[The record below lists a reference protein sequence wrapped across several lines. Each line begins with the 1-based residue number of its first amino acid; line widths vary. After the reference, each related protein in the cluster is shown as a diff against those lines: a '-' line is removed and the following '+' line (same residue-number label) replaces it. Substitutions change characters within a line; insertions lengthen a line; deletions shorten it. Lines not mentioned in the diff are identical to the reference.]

1 MLVAS
6 IGFGAVAT
14 FIVLYTQTYG
24 VGHAGLFLAIQ
35 AITVVLA
42 RFYLRQY
49 IPSDG
54 RWHVGFMLK
63 VMSLLT
69 LAVLGIAVGHTIG
82 SFVLYVSAVLIGIA
96 QALIYPTL
104 TSFLSFKLP
113 KYGRNMLLGL
123 FIATA
128 DLGVSLG
135 SALMGPIADLTNYA
149 VMYFICGI
157 MLLATTLFCIER
169 RARFIDKTE
178 STRVS

>member
-24 VGHAGLFLAIQ
+24 VGHAGLFLALQ

-42 RFYLRQY
+42 RFYLRRY

-54 RWHVGFMLK
+54 KWHVGFMLK

-69 LAVLGIAVGHTIG
+69 LAVLGISVGHIVG
-82 SFVLYVSAVLIGIA
+82 AFVLYISAILIGIA

-104 TSFLSFKLP
+104 TSF
-113 KYGRNMLLGL
+113 
-123 FIATA
+123 
-128 DLGVSLG
+128 
-135 SALMGPIADLTNYA
+135 
-149 VMYFICGI
+149 
-157 MLLATTLFCIER
+157 
-169 RARFIDKTE
+169 
-178 STRVS
+178 